1 MSGVTSLIPSPD
13 WFVGVQNVSLCQD
26 GQFLSIKAVDLQ
38 LYDAGTDNGLTFTAP
53 NWRTEPRG
61 GVEKITNLSP
71 SHPAASFYY
80 PHLTS
85 LPTIARYVFTKVAE
99 FGGAGPEERVDC
111 SQGHQEN
118 ITDHSHRDNESLVTI
133 ETFDVTVT
141 HPLDKKEFKY
151 EIVKERPEVLRSN
164 ETGEADK
171 RGGGPYFRRE
181 GFKMKRKKSQVL
193 RPSFRNIL

>member
-13 WFVGVQNVSLCQD
+13 WFVGAQDVSLCPD
-26 GQFLSIKAVDLQ
+26 GHFLSHLVVDLE

-61 GVEKITNLSP
+61 PVKKITHLSP
-71 SHPAASFYY
+71 AHPAASFYY
-80 PHLTS
+80 PHLTN
-85 LPTIARYVFTKVAE
+85 LPSIARYVFTKVGE
-99 FGGAGPEERVDC
+99 FGDTRGPEEGADC
-111 SQGHQEN
+111 SQGPRKN
-118 ITDHSHRDNESLVTI
+118 ITDYSQVDNESIVTI

-164 ETGEADK
+164 ETGEGDK
-171 RGGGPYFRRE
+171 RGGGPYFN
-181 GFKMKRKKSQVL
+181 S
-193 RPSFRNIL
+193 